1 MGAILDPAAHSA
13 YFDEIRAIV
22 DPDHDLDAEDLPNTR
37 IDTFAFLGKAEVAV
51 LRASGMTSAALR
63 PTDNTP
69 GVVDTTDAT
78 AIRKRELVYVVEALT
93 AYALL
98 SPQIVNEQTEQI
110 TVRKEEWDIER
121 RRREIEEEIVKILP
135 EVLGPNTE
143 PATAVSA
150 ISVETIRGT
159 F

>member
-1 MGAILDPAAHSA
+1 MGAILDATEHSA

-22 DPDHDLDAEDLPNTR
+22 DPDHDLDAEDLPDTL

-51 LRASGMTSAALR
+51 LRATNMTAAALR
-63 PTDNTP
+63 PADNTP
-69 GVVDTTDAT
+69 GIVDTTDPT

-93 AYALL
+93 AYSLL
-98 SPQIVNEQTEQI
+98 SPQIVDERTEQL
-110 TVRKEEWDIER
+110 TLRKEEWDIER

-143 PATAVSA
+143 PATAVST

>member
-22 DPDHDLDAEDLPNTR
+22 DPDHDLDAEDLPDTR

-63 PTDNTP
+63 PADNTP

-98 SPQIVNEQTEQI
+98 SPQIVNEQTEQL
-110 TVRKEEWDIER
+110 TVRKEEWDIDGGG
-121 RRREIEEEIVKILP
+121 VKSRKRLSRYFP
-135 EVLGPNTE
+135 KFWGPNTE
-143 PATAVSA
+143 PATAVST